1 MKCLSECGDKSGLC
15 ILISRINAVMF
26 RCMDVVNGKERWD
39 VCITYAGDGEW
50 HEYYDD
56 MQEATDRYNKLAE
69 ILMSY

>member
-1 MKCLSECGDKSGLC
+1 
-15 ILISRINAVMF
+15 MF